1 MWTKKYDEFCLSQK
15 LCPSSKL
22 LMAWIV
28 RRTKN
33 FVASEIEI
41 DLKDFN
47 KWIAK
52 KRGKPYDRKNLKSA
66 HREADLCEIAQ
77 FLDKTEGLI
86 VLLTRV
92 TWYYFKLHVKPLSY
106 LCQEKKPRTGKSS
119 QAETSQPSW
128 HHSSVDKTYKQ
139 QQQNI
144 IQIDN
149 LLQKVGLKY
158 DSQAI
163 HRIWRLSG
171 KCINRIVKAIELLLY
186 RHQHSAIARPHGF
199 IIECLKHNW
208 QEGFD
213 PYYEPEL
220 PLFISN
226 RDLCNFVDE
235 IRVSSFSP
243 GFQEIKGEKRS

>member
-1 MWTKKYDEFCLSQK
+1 MSFEVSQG
-15 LCPSSKL
+15 LRPSSKL

-33 FVASEIEI
+33 FVIASEIEI
-41 DLKDFN
+41 DLRDFN
-47 KWIAK
+47 KWIGK
-52 KRGKPYDRKNLKSA
+52 KRGKPYDRKTLRYA
-66 HREADLCEIAQ
+66 IAQ
-77 FLDKTEGLI
+77 LLDKTEGLI
-86 VLLTRV
+86 VSLTRV

-106 LCQEKKPRTGKSS
+106 LCQEKKPKTGKSS

-128 HHSSVDKTYKQ
+128 HRSSADKTYKQ

-163 HRIWRLSG
+163 HRIWQLSG
-171 KCINRIVKAIELLLY
+171 RCIDRIVKAVELLLY
-186 RHQHSAIARPHGF
+186 RHQTTDISKPHGF

-213 PYYEPEL
+213 PL
-220 PLFISN
+220 L
-226 RDLCNFVDE
+226 RARVAE
-235 IRVSSFSP
+235 I
-243 GFQEIKGEKRS
+243 Q